1 MTDQSTSTSGE
12 FAGRVA
18 IVTGSSSG
26 IGEEIA
32 RRLAAGGA
40 RVVVNSATSVEAGTA
55 TAESLPPEAI
65 YVPPD
70 ISDQVYC
77 PALVDA
83 AVGRFGLPANLYNN
97 PGRTQVVPPHDPD
110 AQPGGGVRRDLR
122 AGVEGKKG
130 S

>member
-26 IGEEIA
+26 LGEEIA

-55 TAESLPPEAI
+55 IAESLPTEANYVQADIHAQLQCTALIAAAAAPFGRPHHLINNAAATTPET
-65 YVPPD
+65 
-70 ISDQVYC
+70 
-77 PALVDA
+77 
-83 AVGRFGLPANLYNN
+83 G
-97 PGRTQVVPPHDPD
+97 
-110 AQPGGGVRRDLR
+110 
-122 AGVEGKKG
+122 
-130 S
+130 

>member
-1 MTDQSTSTSGE
+1 MTDQSTRTCGE

-55 TAESLPPEAI
+55 IAESLPTQSI
-65 YVPPD
+65 YVQAD
-70 ISDQVYC
+70 ISDQGQC
-77 PALVDA
+77 TALVDA
-83 AVGRFGLPANLYNN
+83 AVHRFGPLEHLN
-97 PGRTQVVPPHDPD
+97 Q
-110 AQPGGGVRRDLR
+110 QPGWTQI
-122 AGVEGKKG
+122 GKAL
-130 S
+130 